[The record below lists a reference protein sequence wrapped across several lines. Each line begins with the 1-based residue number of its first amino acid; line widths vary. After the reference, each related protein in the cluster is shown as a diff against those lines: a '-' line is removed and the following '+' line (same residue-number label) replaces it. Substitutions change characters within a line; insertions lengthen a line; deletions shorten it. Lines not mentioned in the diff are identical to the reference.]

1 MRRALMTLVLA
12 LAFPA
17 AADAASVKVVDCVP
31 ALDPAVRSATFE
43 ARVHAIRRTERMQL
57 RFTLQVRE
65 DGLWQRVVAPGF
77 DSWLTS
83 EPEVRRYAYTRTVTN
98 LTAPAAYR
106 MVVRFRW
113 LDADGTA
120 IRSTRVTSAAC
131 RQPDMRPDLQ
141 PQRVEVLPA
150 ADPDQRRYLVSLRN
164 DGRTDALP
172 FAATLA
178 IGGEQLAPLAV
189 LGLPAATRQVVAFTG
204 PPCTAGSQL
213 TVTLDPGAAVD
224 ERDEDDNVLV
234 TPCPAPAR

>member
-1 MRRALMTLVLA
+1 MRRAFMTLAIL

-43 ARVHAIRRTERMQL
+43 ARMHTIRRTERMQL
-57 RFTLQVRE
+57 RFALQVRE
-65 DGLWQRVVAPGF
+65 DGLWRRVVAPGF
-77 DSWLTS
+77 DTWLTS
-83 EPEVRRYAYTRTVTN
+83 EPAVRRYSYARTVTN

-113 LDADGTA
+113 LDAEGA
-120 IRSTRVTSAAC
+120 ALRSARVTSAAC

-141 PQRVEVLPA
+141 PQHVEVLPGPG
-150 ADPDQRRYLVSLRN
+150 PDQRRYLVALRN

-178 IGGEQLAPLAV
+178 IDDEQLEPLAV
-189 LGLPAATRQVVAFTG
+189 LGLPAATQQALTFTG
-204 PPCTAGSQL
+204 PACTAGSQL
-213 TVTLDPGAAVD
+213 TVTLDSGAAVD

-234 TPCPAPAR
+234 APCPA

>member
-1 MRRALMTLVLA
+1 MRRALMTIVLV

-31 ALDPAVRSATFE
+31 ALDPAARSATFE
-43 ARVHAIRRTERMQL
+43 ARMHTIRRTERMQL

-65 DGLWQRVVAPGF
+65 EGVWSRVAAPGF
-77 DSWLTS
+77 DTWLTS
-83 EPEVRRYAYTRTVTN
+83 EPEVRRYSYARTVTN

-113 LDADGTA
+113 LDADAAA
-120 IRSTRVTSAAC
+120 IRSARVTSAAC

-141 PQRVEVLPA
+141 PQSIEVLPA
-150 ADPDQRRYLVSLRN
+150 ADPDQRRYVVALRN

-172 FAATLA
+172 FAATLT
-178 IGGEQLAPLAV
+178 IGDEQLEPLSV
-189 LGLPAATRQVVAFTG
+189 LGLPAATRQLVAFTG
-204 PPCTAGSQL
+204 PPCAADSQL

-234 TPCPAPAR
+234 TPCPAS